1 MGHGDMSDY
10 SYGLGGMNMSLGTQR
25 MLVLSL
31 SLSDMIDG
39 MDKRGER

>member
-31 SLSDMIDG
+31 SDMIDG